1 MNHQERLYKALKSEC
16 EAKIN
21 EALLTLDMCFF
32 KGTAIGEHT
41 SEHFLAEALKALDK
55 LISASTKDSKV
66 ELSKEQFTMIE
77 MGISDFEK
85 GNVISQSELFEQ
97 EREWLRKK

>member
-1 MNHQERLYKALKSEC
+1 MNHRERLYNALKSEC

-41 SEHFLAEALKALDK
+41 SEHFLAEASKALDK
-55 LISASTKDSKV
+55 LTNGRDKLDT
-66 ELSKEQFTMIE
+66 LEQYRDGT
-77 MGISDFEK
+77 S
-85 GNVISQSELFEQ
+85 LFNKQ
-97 EREWLRKK
+97 QQLND

>member
-1 MNHQERLYKALKSEC
+1 MNHQKRLYNALKSEC

-41 SEHFLAEALKALDK
+41 SEHFLTEALKALDK
-55 LISASTKDSKV
+55 LTESRDKLDALKTYYESSVVNKQQLND
-66 ELSKEQFTMIE
+66 
-77 MGISDFEK
+77 
-85 GNVISQSELFEQ
+85 
-97 EREWLRKK
+97 